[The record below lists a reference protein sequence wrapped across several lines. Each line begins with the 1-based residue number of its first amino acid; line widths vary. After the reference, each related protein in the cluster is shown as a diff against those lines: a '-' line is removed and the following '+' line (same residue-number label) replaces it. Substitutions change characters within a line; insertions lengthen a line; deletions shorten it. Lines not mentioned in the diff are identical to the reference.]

1 MTTQNIDV
9 AQTKSLIEI
18 ISNADIVVQLV
29 ILMLIVASIW
39 SWSII
44 INKWMQLKQAQNHIN
59 KLFKVFNNY
68 NAADI
73 SKYVKNGNS
82 DSVNMFKTILQTCEI
97 HNKQKNTDNS
107 SFEHSIAL
115 IKEQF
120 INQLEK
126 GTSVLATISAAS
138 PFIGLFGTVWGIMHS
153 FQSIAASKNTS
164 LVTVAPGIAEAL
176 FATGLGLVAAI
187 PALIFY
193 NAINNRI
200 NQTESSLNLSV
211 HALLAKFK

>member
-44 INKWMQLKQAQNHIN
+44 INKWLQLKQAQNHIN

-68 NAADI
+68 NTADI

-107 SFEHSIAL
+107 SFEHSISL

-126 GTSVLATISAAS
+126 GTSVLATISAAA

>member
-44 INKWMQLKQAQNHIN
+44 INKWLQLKQAQNHIN
-59 KLFKVFNNY
+59 KLFKVFSNY
-68 NAADI
+68 NLVDI
-73 SKYVKNGNS
+73 TKYVKNGNS
-82 DSVNMFKTILQTCEI
+82 DSVNMFKTILQTCEV
-97 HNKQKNTDNS
+97 HHKQKNNHDS

-120 INQLEK
+120 LNQLEK
-126 GTSVLATISAAS
+126 GTSVLATISSAA

-187 PALIFY
+187 PALVFY

-200 NQTESSLNLSV
+200 NQTESILNLSV
-211 HALLAKFK
+211 HALLAKFR